1 MGRTAVE
8 QAVLGRFPKKDWPST
23 GSSRPVRLTL
33 KRMVAVIVYVD
44 LEHER
49 LRQEA
54 ALWRLF
60 AARTLE
66 TKYRLEAIAG
76 TPCLIVNY
84 IRVSPARL
92 RELDVQ
98 ALVVGGHYTGLQHY
112 AEAEL
117 AGLRAVLREA
127 AWPTLGICG
136 GFQLLAQV
144 YGADVGPMAVDSETL
159 PETPLP
165 PDGLE
170 TGPDA
175 SGSLARRERGFIPAR
190 VLGPHPLFEGLGGQM
205 LVFGLHSWEVKSVPE
220 GFQLLAESDVCR
232 VQALAHGSAPLFG
245 VQFHPESYDEAHPD
259 GRKILENFFRL
270 AGEISRKVPES
281 NLDSSAC

>member
-1 MGRTAVE
+1 MAG
-8 QAVLGRFPKKDWPST
+8 
-23 GSSRPVRLTL
+23 
-33 KRMVAVIVYVD
+33 VIVYVD

-49 LRQEA
+49 LRQDV

-66 TKYRLEAIAG
+66 AKYRIEAIG
-76 TPCLIVNY
+76 GLPCLIVKY
-84 IRVSPARL
+84 DCIGPARL

-112 AEAEL
+112 AEADL
-117 AGLRAVLREA
+117 AGLRAVLSEA

-136 GFQLLAQV
+136 GFQLMAQT
-144 YGADVGPMAVDSETL
+144 YEAGIGPMAVDFEAL

-165 PDGLE
+165 PESPE
-170 TGPDA
+170 TGPET
-175 SGSLARRERGFIPAR
+175 GQERGFVGVR
-190 VLGPHPLFEGLGGQM
+190 LLRRHPLFEGLGGQAT
-205 LVFGLHSWEVKSVPE
+205 VFELHSWEVKSIPA
-220 GFQLLAESDVCR
+220 GFQWLAESDVCR

-270 AGEISRKVPES
+270 AGQISRKVPES
-281 NLDSSAC
+281 SLDSSAC